1 MQDAY
6 HLSFLFNNQPKA
18 NWGNTPNLLIN
29 QSLDLQVALIEK
41 ALINT
46 YSEAFLIKNWQ
57 NLKFAQIELTY
68 I

>member
-6 HLSFLFNNQPKA
+6 HLSFVFNNDNQPKA

-29 QSLDLQVALIEK
+29 QSLDLRVALIEK
-41 ALINT
+41 ALIGIV
-46 YSEAFLIKNWQ
+46 E
-57 NLKFAQIELTY
+57 Y

>member
-6 HLSFLFNNQPKA
+6 HISFLFNNQPKA
-18 NWGNTPNLLIN
+18 NWGNTQNLLIN

-41 ALINT
+41 ALIGIV
-46 YSEAFLIKNWQ
+46 E
-57 NLKFAQIELTY
+57 Y